1 MLKAEHHCWSND
13 ELAEET
19 DAVLKE
25 LKLKLKCIIVK
36 LYVNS

>member
-25 LKLKLKCIIVK
+25 LKLKLKLTVEILHV
-36 LYVNS
+36 